1 MTLQKNLLNNTLQLT
16 SHQHILFLNSAADP
30 FVSTAA
36 QHITTGAITLAED
49 NIASLRQAQQQISP
63 SHNLRHI
70 PFHEYISKEPPAT
83 IDIAIINLLYQPA
96 KRWTLYGL
104 QVAAYALKPGGQLYV
119 VGAKDRGI
127 LSIAKHMQEIFGN
140 VETLLI
146 SKGHRVVSSR
156 KIDHTPNDST
166 AEKILSQNRTHFPQI
181 LSRANPSLSTEDNPN
196 NSQDEI
202 FLSQNRTHF
211 PQILSHAANAPA
223 GSSLLD
229 TLYGPS
235 VFAQGKLDEG
245 TRLLIEALQVQP
257 ADEALDIGCG
267 AGYLGLHIARQASQ
281 GHVTMVDA
289 SLATVALAQRNIT
302 ESGLPNIN
310 VLPSDGAQAVLSQRF
325 DLVVTNPPFH
335 QGGIQTTEIA
345 ERFIREAAHVLRPQ
359 GRFYLVA
366 NRFLK
371 YEPTLKAHFNK
382 VAEVG
387 GNTRFKVLLALRV

>member
-1 MTLQKNLLNNTLQLT
+1 MTLQNHLLNNVIQLT
-16 SHQHILFLNSAADP
+16 PRQHILFLNSADDP
-30 FVSTAA
+30 FVSAAA

-49 NIASLRQAQQQISP
+49 NIASLHQVQRQISP
-63 SHNLRHI
+63 SHTLRHI
-70 PFHEYISKEPPAT
+70 PFHEYITNEPPAT
-83 IDIAIINLLYQPA
+83 IDIAILNLLYQPA
-96 KRWTLYGL
+96 KTWTLYGL
-104 QVAAYALKPGGQLYV
+104 QIAAYALKPGGQLYV
-119 VGAKDRGI
+119 AGAKDRGI

-156 KIDHTPNDST
+156 KIDQTPDHST
-166 AEKILSQNRTHFPQI
+166 AKNNVSQNRTHFPQN
-181 LSRANPSLSTEDNPN
+181 LSPSGNT
-196 NSQDEI
+196 
-202 FLSQNRTHF
+202 
-211 PQILSHAANAPA
+211 PA
-223 GSSLLD
+223 GNSLLD

-245 TRLLIEALQVQP
+245 TRLLIESLQVQST
-257 ADEALDIGCG
+257 DKALDIGCG
-267 AGYLGLHIARQASQ
+267 AGYLGLHIARLANL

-289 SLATVALAQRNIT
+289 SLVTVALAQRNIAH
-302 ESGLPNIN
+302 SGLTNID

-382 VAEVG
+382 IAEVG
-387 GNTRFKVLLALRV
+387 GNTRFKVLLALP